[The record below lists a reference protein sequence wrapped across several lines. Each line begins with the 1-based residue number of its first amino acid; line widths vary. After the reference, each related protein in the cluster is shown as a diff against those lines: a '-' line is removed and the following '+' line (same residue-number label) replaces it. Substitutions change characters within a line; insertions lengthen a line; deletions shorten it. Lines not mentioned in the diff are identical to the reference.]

1 VSDQQ
6 RPDRGHYGA
15 GWGGPSQPAPG
26 PGPAGGQQ
34 YGSGGGPVL
43 GARPP
48 RPPADPTSAFDPG
61 ASIGNTTGAAIA
73 VVAVVLVQFLS
84 GVVGLLGASAV
95 VGPFRSYSGTSLVSS
110 FVHGVFAAPSPFY
123 VGAFLALTFLVPI
136 ARRSPLPVVLLRTVL
151 AGAAGTIAL
160 ALVGIVT
167 GSASAVGGGA
177 GRLLVD
183 VVTTPLQLGL
193 PLTLM
198 LVATATAAWLWLG
211 RPRRGA
217 GRTGGQGRPGS
228 VRPADAVPP
237 ATLPGAQ
244 SGAGHPGG
252 PVPQAG
258 PGQQPGAWPPSQ
270 PGQQAGPYGPY
281 GQQPPPPVQR
291 PWVDPSGR

>member
-1 VSDQQ
+1 
-6 RPDRGHYGA
+6 
-15 GWGGPSQPAPG
+15 
-26 PGPAGGQQ
+26 
-34 YGSGGGPVL
+34 
-43 GARPP
+43 
-48 RPPADPTSAFDPG
+48 
-61 ASIGNTTGAAIA
+61 
-73 VVAVVLVQFLS
+73 VAVVLVQFLS

-95 VGPFRSYSGTSLVSS
+95 VGPFRTYSGTSLVSS
-110 FVHGVFAAPSPFY
+110 FVHGVFAAPAPFY
-123 VGAFLALTFLVPI
+123 VGAFLALAFLVPI

-151 AGAAGTIAL
+151 AGAAGTVAL

-167 GSASAVGGGA
+167 GSAGAVGGGA

-217 GRTGGQGRPGS
+217 VRPGGPGHLGS

-237 ATLPGAQ
+237 ATLPGMQ
-244 SGAGHPGG
+244 LGSGHPGG
-252 PVPQAG
+252 AGQQGGHQHPGAWQPPQT
-258 PGQQPGAWPPSQ
+258 GQQP
-270 PGQQAGPYGPY
+270 GPYGPY
-281 GQQPPPPVQR
+281 GQQPPPPAQR